1 MSLSFNTFNLK
12 ASTAVILS
20 KEDIDALLYPVTIT
34 LDGTTLIT
42 GIDDGPVV
50 ESATETT
57 SSTTT
62 ETTSS
67 SGGTSGTRTGTRG
80 TRRGETYT
88 YREEDIPDEDV
99 VETPESL

>member
-67 SGGTSGTRTGTRG
+67 SEPATSGRRGGTRY
-80 TRRGETYT
+80 TYT
-88 YREEDIPDEDV
+88 EEEVPDEDV
-99 VETPESL
+99 VERPERMDP